1 MQSLRGSVLG
11 TVIEKAYSLPSFGEG
26 LDEFSSI
33 RPIGLHSHAN
43 SLANWTINLF
53 FIFPLFYPFLRKKIK
68 KDFVNKFFL
77 ILYLSLF
84 FVLVISL
91 SRSAYLA
98 LIISFLF
105 LLIFEKK
112 FLTEIISYLFSIL
125 EKFKLIFLIISFFV
139 SLKIGQRLYHS
150 FYSFSGNGG
159 FSTRT
164 SQFQDAFS
172 LIKMNPLFGF
182 GIGMFI
188 PVMFYLIPGGEI
200 LSFPE
205 NVHNGF
211 LLFIAERGIIS
222 FLFSLLAIFFLL
234 RAILLKKI
242 SGIYK
247 SLFIVAVISNF
258 TMMIFQ
264 PFDNMMSL
272 NIMMSELILLGE
284 KNEKK

>member
-1 MQSLRGSVLG
+1 
-11 TVIEKAYSLPSFGEG
+11 
-26 LDEFSSI
+26 
-33 RPIGLHSHAN
+33 
-43 SLANWTINLF
+43 
-53 FIFPLFYPFLRKKIK
+53 
-68 KDFVNKFFL
+68 
-77 ILYLSLF
+77 
-84 FVLVISL
+84 
-91 SRSAYLA
+91 
-98 LIISFLF
+98 
-105 LLIFEKK
+105 
-112 FLTEIISYLFSIL
+112 
-125 EKFKLIFLIISFFV
+125 
-139 SLKIGQRLYHS
+139 
-150 FYSFSGNGG
+150 
-159 FSTRT
+159 
-164 SQFQDAFS
+164 
-172 LIKMNPLFGF
+172 
-182 GIGMFI
+182 
-188 PVMFYLIPGGEI
+188 

-211 LLFIAERGIIS
+211 LLFIAERGSIS